1 MVLKLDLK
9 CVLLMILILILVQH
23 CLKIWR
29 TEGMQNQYCSKVCR
43 PGCKVAGD
51 RVRYFSNLK
60 TCGRTIVEAR
70 NKAGRNRATV
80 RNVRRRNESLRSRQR
95 QNNRRRRERRE
106 YLNRNRR

>member
-29 TEGMQNQYCSKVCR
+29 TEGMQNQYCSRVCR
-43 PGCKVAGD
+43 PGCKMAGD
-51 RVRYFSNLK
+51 RVKYFPRFK
-60 TCGRTIVEAR
+60 TCGRTNVEAR

-95 QNNRRRRERRE
+95 KNKRKIERKKSIFK
-106 YLNRNRR
+106 

>member
-9 CVLLMILILILVQH
+9 CFLLMILILILVQH

-29 TEGMQNQYCSKVCR
+29 TEGMQNEYCSKVCR
-43 PGCKVAGD
+43 RGCKVAGD

-70 NKAGRNRATV
+70 NKVKRERTRAEH
-80 RNVRRRNESLRSRQR
+80 VRRRNQYLRSRQE
-95 QNNRRRRERRE
+95 QNNRRRQ
-106 YLNRNRR
+106 YINRR